1 MVLIE
6 RMRAIL
12 EKLLEVFTVFLLLAL
27 TCIVLVAVTF
37 RTFGNS
43 LIWYDEIASIGL
55 AWLSF
60 YGANLAA
67 INVLTWVSW
76 PCQQRAWPITYRL
89 VCIQ

>member
-37 RTFGNS
+37 RTF
-43 LIWYDEIASIGL
+43 W
-55 AWLSF
+55 
-60 YGANLAA
+60 
-67 INVLTWVSW
+67 
-76 PCQQRAWPITYRL
+76 
-89 VCIQ
+89 